1 MAVGTKASYL
11 KRYGLKKKQK
21 ASLAQM
27 TSNSRGKQLPPLED
41 VFSNDEV
48 ELLLDQPVL
57 ITILAVSTAIT
68 ATPTKNETALTPT
81 ITPSTSSSTTQGV
94 TDINTTITLTTTTS
108 TPPPHFDWDIAGHLL
123 AQRNLTIEQ
132 SFEEKEKTELQE
144 QEQANVRRCRR
155 FPLSKSGHCSVEIA
169 LTGTNLTAETVAL
182 WTARLDRFSW
192 NQLASDST
200 DDDSSLQEEE
210 GSLHKVFKFLACLRQ
225 NSNNLVKGAD
235 ARLKSCVQWIDA
247 LRRVKRQ

>member
-1 MAVGTKASYL
+1 MNSSL
-11 KRYGLKKKQK
+11 I
-21 ASLAQM
+21 SLA
-27 TSNSRGKQLPPLED
+27 
-41 VFSNDEV
+41 
-48 ELLLDQPVL
+48 L

-68 ATPTKNETALTPT
+68 ATPLKNKTAL
-81 ITPSTSSSTTQGV
+81 TPSTSSSTTQGV
-94 TDINTTITLTTTTS
+94 TDMSTTITLITPS
-108 TPPPHFDWDIAGHLL
+108 TPLPNDDWDIAGHLL

-155 FPLSKSGHCSVEIA
+155 FPLSKSGHCSVAIA

-200 DDDSSLQEEE
+200 DDDESSLQEE

>member
-1 MAVGTKASYL
+1 MKMNSSL
-11 KRYGLKKKQK
+11 I
-21 ASLAQM
+21 SLA
-27 TSNSRGKQLPPLED
+27 L
-41 VFSNDEV
+41 V
-48 ELLLDQPVL
+48 
-57 ITILAVSTAIT
+57 ILAVSTAIT
-68 ATPTKNETALTPT
+68 ATPLKNETA

-94 TDINTTITLTTTTS
+94 IDINTTITLNTTS

-132 SFEEKEKTELQE
+132 SFEAKEKMEQEQE

-182 WTARLDRFSW
+182 WTARLHRFSL
-192 NQLASDST
+192 NQLANDDSA
-200 DDDSSLQEEE
+200 DDDDDDQSSSLQEEE

>member
-1 MAVGTKASYL
+1 MSSQSMKMNSFL
-11 KRYGLKKKQK
+11 I
-21 ASLAQM
+21 SL
-27 TSNSRGKQLPPLED
+27 
-41 VFSNDEV
+41 
-48 ELLLDQPVL
+48 VL
-57 ITILAVSTAIT
+57 VILAVSTAIT
-68 ATPTKNETALTPT
+68 AVPTKNETALTT

-94 TDINTTITLTTTTS
+94 TNISTTITLNTTS

-132 SFEEKEKTELQE
+132 SFEAKEKME

-182 WTARLDRFSW
+182 WTARLHRFSW